1 MSLYVDSKCSVV
13 LESIFC
19 VGGEFS
25 RPARNVVTVRFEQFC
40 ALTFKLECGYPVTPP
55 LLSVSLDLLTREQ
68 NEKFVS
74 ELSSFVNSLPAGE
87 QKMLGKC
94 PFNSSLLN

>member
-1 MSLYVDSKCSVV
+1 MYVDSKCSVV

-40 ALTFKLECGYPVTPP
+40 GLTFQLECDYPVTPP

-74 ELSSFVNSLPAGE
+74 ELNSFVSSLPAGE

-94 PFNSSLLN
+94 PFNFSWY